1 MADPRLFLSNMR
13 FAKNAL
19 EAASNILQQ
28 DSEKDEN
35 KELTAVCVSIGE
47 KAKALA
53 EMLEHEEKMLL
64 KD

>member
-53 EMLEHEEKMLL
+53 KMLEHEEKMLL

>member
-47 KAKALA
+47 KAKVLA
-53 EMLEHEEKMLL
+53 EMLEHEEKALL